1 MVEHPVLFNDEMMR
15 AILAGLK
22 TQTRRPIK
30 PQPEPYAGGVH
41 PKNKAKHPAP
51 YIDAYCGEPKTA
63 QNPRRMSDR
72 WYWWTEDDRLGP
84 EVGRCP
90 FGIPGDTLW
99 VRESWRVW
107 SWGEDFDLGI
117 ETRDGKRHWI
127 DKRSWEDEDRMYD
140 WEERMWTQSSDDCKK
155 GGMVYDEN
163 AESYAWPD
171 GREWNPPTRWRPS
184 IRMPRWASRLDLT
197 VKRVWVERFDEISNA
212 DIVAEGI
219 EGYENDSHG
228 MRSEIFGQ
236 FMTRWDAIYY
246 AKRGLGWDANP
257 WVWACEWE
265 VVEE

>member
-1 MVEHPVLFNDEMMR
+1 MTEHPVLFNDEMMR
-15 AILAGLK
+15 AILAGRK

-99 VRESWRVW
+99 VRECFSPHYFGNRKPGYRADWTT
-107 SWGEDFDLGI
+107 GAADLGV
-117 ETRDGKRHWI
+117 EPK
-127 DKRSWEDEDRMYD
+127 
-140 WEERMWTQSSDDCKK
+140 WT
-155 GGMVYDEN
+155 
-163 AESYAWPD
+163 
-171 GREWNPPTRWRPS
+171 PS
-184 IRMPRWASRLDLT
+184 IHMPRWASRLNLT

-236 FMTRWDAIYY
+236 FMTRWDAIY

>member
-1 MVEHPVLFNDEMMR
+1 VTEHPVLFNDEMMR
-15 AILAGLK
+15 AILAGRK

-30 PQPEPYAGGVH
+30 LRDFGPSTTVGYDWDYRD
-41 PKNKAKHPAP
+41 KHG
-51 YIDAYCGEPKTA
+51 CW
-63 QNPRRMSDR
+63 NSVS
-72 WYWWTEDDRLGP
+72 TERLM
-84 EVGRCP
+84 ERCP

-107 SWGEDFDLGI
+107 SWGGGFDLGI
-117 ETRDGKRHWI
+117 ETRDGKHRWI

-228 MRSEIFGQ
+228 MRSEIVGQ
-236 FMTRWDAIYY
+236 FMTRWDAIY

-265 VVEE
+265 VVKE

>member
-1 MVEHPVLFNDEMMR
+1 VVEHPVLFNDEMMR

-51 YIDAYCGEPKTA
+51 YIDAYCGELKTA

-90 FGIPGDTLW
+90 FGAPGDTLW
-99 VRESWRVW
+99 LV
-107 SWGEDFDLGI
+107 
-117 ETRDGKRHWI
+117 
-127 DKRSWEDEDRMYD
+127 EDRI
-140 WEERMWTQSSDDCKK
+140 
-155 GGMVYDEN
+155 V
-163 AESYAWPD
+163 
-171 GREWNPPTRWRPS
+171 
-184 IRMPRWASRLDLT
+184 T
-197 VKRVWVERFDEISNA
+197 VKRVWVERIRDISY
-212 DIVAEGI
+212 DDCCRESGSPLKWEGSGK
-219 EGYENDSHG
+219 EPYHRD
-228 MRSEIFGQ
+228 MRAVME
-236 FMTRWDAIYY
+236 TLWDLVGGY

-265 VVEE
+265 AHES